1 MPPKINLI
9 EKIGWSIK
17 PIQKVF
23 KFSLSIAF
31 TAGIW
36 VLITQTDKII
46 LSGILSLDEYG
57 YFSLAVVAASA
68 ITFLSSPVG
77 TVIMPRLARLHAENK
92 TVELK
97 DLYRYGTQLVSVVT
111 GAATLILCLNAEQI
125 LLLWT
130 GNMEVVERGSNVLRL
145 YALGYGFIAVGAF
158 PYYLQFAYGNLRL
171 HIIGNILILIL
182 LIPLVI
188 FLSYNYGA
196 IGAGYAWLLIHS
208 AYLIIWAWYVHFKFI
223 PKFHHIW
230 LLNDILKPYAS
241 MFIVTILFSHLIS
254 EIDNRLFLFSSFF
267 VCTFLFCQLAIC
279 Q

>member
-1 MPPKINLI
+1 MVVY
-9 EKIGWSIK
+9 K

-111 GAATLILCLNAEQI
+111 GAATLILCLNETV
-125 LLLWT
+125 LLLWI
-130 GNMEVVERGSNVLRL
+130 RKLKRFKCWII
-145 YALGYGFIAVGAF
+145 LGYG
-158 PYYLQFAYGNLRL
+158 
-171 HIIGNILILIL
+171 
-182 LIPLVI
+182 
-188 FLSYNYGA
+188 
-196 IGAGYAWLLIHS
+196 
-208 AYLIIWAWYVHFKFI
+208 
-223 PKFHHIW
+223 
-230 LLNDILKPYAS
+230 
-241 MFIVTILFSHLIS
+241 
-254 EIDNRLFLFSSFF
+254 
-267 VCTFLFCQLAIC
+267 
-279 Q
+279 